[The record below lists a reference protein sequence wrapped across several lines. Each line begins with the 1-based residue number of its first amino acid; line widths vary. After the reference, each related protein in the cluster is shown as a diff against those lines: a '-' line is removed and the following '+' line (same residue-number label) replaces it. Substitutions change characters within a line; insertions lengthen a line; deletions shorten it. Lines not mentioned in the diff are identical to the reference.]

1 MKQRIKQY
9 DRLSL
14 QELSEK
20 LNLNYYDIITDMSH
34 VAMQK
39 LEELKAKDIH
49 QCTSQYTELCSKALE
64 HIARYLHHRKQELLP
79 YLNEL
84 HDKDIT
90 GHNCSACTGGCDIR
104 HHAYLAEL
112 QQSHKDVCQL
122 LYQLQ
127 TAALPLYS
135 ELPPPGIYRSL
146 RDEML
151 LIDTIMKELFHME
164 EANLI
169 PKMLQSQKKINAGSR

>member
-1 MKQRIKQY
+1 MKQRLQQY
-9 DRLSL
+9 DTLSL

-20 LNLNYYDIITDMSH
+20 LNLNYYDIIADMNRH
-34 VAMQK
+34 AVQK
-39 LEELKAKDIH
+39 LAELKAQDIH
-49 QCTSQYTELCSKALE
+49 QCTSQYTQLCSVALE
-64 HIARYLHHRKQELLP
+64 RITKYLHHRKQELVP

-84 HDKDIT
+84 HEKDVT
-90 GHNCSACTGGCDIR
+90 GHNCGTCKGGCDIR
-104 HHAYLAEL
+104 HHAYLLEL
-112 QQSHKDVCQL
+112 QQSHKDICQI

-127 TAALPLYS
+127 AAALPLYS
-135 ELPPPGIYRSL
+135 ELPPQGIYRSL